1 VPLTGTKPG
10 AALELL
16 EQLVKVRR
24 GLRPVVMAAV
34 SVRRIR
40 PLTLI
45 LLAAAVVLVVMGVV
59 FFASSHPLRG
69 GVFVIL
75 AVGCV
80 VGAWLSRYSGSSS
93 RR

>member
-1 VPLTGTKPG
+1 MAVTV
-10 AALELL
+10 AAAN
-16 EQLVKVRR
+16 VR
-24 GLRPVVMAAV
+24 G
-34 SVRRIR
+34 IR

-45 LLAAAVVLVVMGVV
+45 LLAAAVALVVIAVV

-80 VGAWLSRYSGSSS
+80 VGAWLSRYPV